1 MEPKKT
7 IADIVKCQI
16 NAFKEGY
23 VFSYMEIEGP
33 SKNREAIIKALN
45 RLTEKGVLQKLTKG
59 KFYKPSL
66 LDKGKLGPDLNE
78 IVKDLLVHNGEQ
90 IGYLTGYSIFNKMHL
105 TTQLSNTIQIGRN
118 TFKPTIKRSIYTI
131 QFVLQRNIITKENI
145 EILQVLDCLKM
156 LKVIPDTSRDN
167 SLHILGKIIRKY
179 KKPHRDT
186 LIHLSMKY
194 PASTRALLGM
204 IFEEEKIMGPLDKI
218 RESLN
223 PISKFNMTLR
233 DYDKLVKDNWNIR

>member
-1 MEPKKT
+1 MEAKNT
-7 IADIVKCQI
+7 IANIVKKRI
-16 NAFKEGY
+16 DAFKEGY
-23 VFSYMEIEGP
+23 VFSYMDIEGP

-145 EILQVLDCLKM
+145 EILQLLDCLKM
-156 LKVIPDTSRDN
+156 IKGIPDTTKDN
-167 SLHILGKIIRKY
+167 SLYVIGKIIRKY
-179 KKPHRDT
+179 KKADRDM
-186 LIHLSMKY
+186 LIQLSMKY